1 MTEPARRE
9 RGIAAYASQFG
20 VSEVEAEHMFVER
33 FGRRF
38 AEEAFNAAGGGA
50 WEAGDSLSLRDRSL
64 IVVAVLAAQGG
75 VESRLRVHVRW
86 AIEHGATA
94 AELEALACLLANY
107 VGFPRASVALEVMRD
122 ELRSIDRS
130 SGEPEAEPR

>member
-20 VSEVEAEHMFVER
+20 VSEVEAERMFVER

-38 AEEAFNAAGGGA
+38 AEEAFNAAGGA
-50 WEAGDSLSLRDRSL
+50 WEADDSLSLRDRSL
-64 IVVAVLAAQGG
+64 IVVAALAAQGG

-94 AELEALACLLANY
+94 AELDALACLLANY

-122 ELRSIDRS
+122 ELRSISRS
-130 SGEPEAEPR
+130 SGEPEAKPR